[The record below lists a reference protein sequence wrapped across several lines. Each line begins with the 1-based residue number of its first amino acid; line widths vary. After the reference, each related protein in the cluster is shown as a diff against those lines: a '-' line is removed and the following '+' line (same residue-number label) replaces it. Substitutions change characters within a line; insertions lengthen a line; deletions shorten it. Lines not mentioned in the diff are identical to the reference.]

1 MARKNVV
8 SVTTFDTVNAVI
20 NQSSDIHHTSEI
32 DYLSM
37 HCKFSAANSGT
48 FIVYGKNHDKADWYE
63 LDFGAPLVLSSQSEC
78 QIVLTQ
84 IPCKYLKLEWVPT
97 GGSGTLTVYTT
108 MKSVG
113 A

>member
-8 SVTTFDTVNAVI
+8 SVTTLDNVTAAVGI
-20 NQSSDIHHTSEI
+20 ISDIHHVSEI

-37 HCKFSAANSGT
+37 HAKFSTANSGQ

-63 LDFGAPLVLSSQSEC
+63 LSFGAPLTITAESEC
-78 QIVLTQ
+78 QIVLNK
-84 IPCKYLKLEWVPT
+84 IPCKYIKLEWVPLS
-97 GGSGTLTVYTT
+97 GAGTLTVYTT

>member
-8 SVTTFDTVNAVI
+8 AVTTLDRVDATTVQI
-20 NQSSDIHHTSEI
+20 SDIHHTSEI

-37 HCKFSAANSGT
+37 HAKFSASNSGT
-48 FIVYGKNHDKADWYE
+48 FAVLGRNHDNDQWYE
-63 LDFGAPLVLSSQSEC
+63 LNFGGSLVVSTETEC
-78 QIVLTQ
+78 QIILTQ
-84 IPCKYLKLEWVPT
+84 IPCKYLKLTWVPSA
-97 GGSGTLTVYTT
+97 GSGTLTVFTT